1 MGKNDSPGVTR
12 SMIVEALRGI
22 GVNQGDILAVHS
34 SLSSFGFVEG
44 GAKTIISALKDALTP
59 SGTLMMPTHTYSF
72 PMWEKP
78 PYDKSLSCSL
88 VGKVTDVFWRMP
100 RVLRSAHPTHSVA
113 AWGRL
118 AEHLTS
124 DTLNSPPVGIGS
136 PWHRLL
142 EANGRILMLGAGMNA
157 CTLLHLCE
165 VLAEVPYLEIAFTPG
180 MNHEMAHK
188 INDRGEVE
196 EYILYQV
203 PGCSRG
209 FPKSDP
215 YLKDK
220 GVLKDVRVV
229 TSQSL
234 FFDVQPLARVMVEK
248 LKEDPGFLLCENL
261 DCSICSRRRKAL

>member
-1 MGKNDSPGVTR
+1 MEKNDSPGVTR
-12 SMIVEALRGI
+12 QMIAEALRSI
-22 GVNQGDILAVHS
+22 GLNQGDILAVHS
-34 SLSSFGFVEG
+34 SLSSLGFVQG
-44 GAKTIISALKDALTP
+44 GAKAVISALQDALTP
-59 SGTLMMPTHTYSF
+59 SGTLMMPAHTYSF

-78 PYDKSLSCSL
+78 PYDAGLSASL
-88 VGKVTDVFWRMP
+88 VGKITDVFRRMP
-100 RVLRSAHPTHSVA
+100 GVRRSIHPTHSVA

-118 AEHLTS
+118 SEHLTR

-142 EANGRILMLGAGMNA
+142 EAKGRVLMLGTKMNA

-180 MNHEMAHK
+180 MNYEVAHK
-188 INDRGEVE
+188 MNDRGEVE

-209 FPKSDP
+209 FPKSEP

-220 GVLKDVRVV
+220 GVLRDVRVV
-229 TSQSL
+229 TSHSL
-234 FFDVQPLARVMVEK
+234 FFDVQPLAHAMVEK
-248 LKEDPGFLLCENL
+248 LKEDPYFLLCENP
-261 DCSICSRRRKAL
+261 DCSICSRRRQVG